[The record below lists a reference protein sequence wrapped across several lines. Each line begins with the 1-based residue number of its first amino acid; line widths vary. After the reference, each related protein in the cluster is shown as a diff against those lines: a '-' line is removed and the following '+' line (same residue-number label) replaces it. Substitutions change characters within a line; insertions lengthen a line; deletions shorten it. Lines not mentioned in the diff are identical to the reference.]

1 MVYSETSPLLSQS
14 SMNNVT
20 SGPKKELTDTQHL
33 AIDRIF
39 GTLKT
44 NSYDQLNKRAARR
57 QIEQDVKIC
66 GGWSEWLA
74 EGIFNKL
81 FDFVQDENNR
91 KLAGEAFARAWDE
104 AAKGAKLIKDQAE
117 EHPLLATAIVCII
130 VFGILMLISPW
141 VLEAFGFGELG
152 PIEGNAILFL

>member
-1 MVYSETSPLLSQS
+1 MELS
-14 SMNNVT
+14 
-20 SGPKKELTDTQHL
+20 DTQRL

-39 GTLKT
+39 DNLTM
-44 NSYDQLNKRAARR
+44 NSYDQLNKKAARR

-81 FDFVQDENNR
+81 FDLVQNEDNR
-91 KLAGEAFARAWDE
+91 KLVGETFARAWDE
-104 AAKGAKLIKDQAE
+104 AAKGAKLIKEQAE

-141 VLEAFGFGELG
+141 VLEAFGFAELG
-152 PIEGNAILFL
+152 PIEGSAIPFL